1 MNALKFLNS
10 FKICNKIYI
19 KHFFNFSTRF
29 KVQSDICY
37 YKLLNL
43 NSNCS
48 IEEIKKE
55 YYKLAKKYH
64 PDNNENS
71 QKNQAVNKF

>member
-1 MNALKFLNS
+1 MNTLKLNL
-10 FKICNKIYI
+10 FKRCNNFYTKQ
-19 KHFFNFSTRF
+19 FFNFSTRI

-48 IEEIKKE
+48 VEEIKKE

-71 QKNQAVNKF
+71 SKNQTVIAFY